1 MELSCSLCFHDR
13 KSPWLALFMIL
24 IVLSDCNLSK
34 FHKWIL
40 RIIVW
45 PSNLTSP
52 QPQKNLCIIKIY
64 KDSSK
69 KKGAMEKGPCRTS
82 REIKNLLSST
92 YSTIHLFQGIQR
104 KCLRTFAIISTLVQN
119 WVHSMAYMHANILVK
134 SNMNRTREQKAP
146 PQGYCGIIFQTPPV
160 LQGHGHRV
168 DIINIQLQLACWLN
182 SPWRSV

>member
-1 MELSCSLCFHDR
+1 MANTHASLRLLHGPVHGGHCSCATWACQLALLPTSSRLRCAEKVGSESVQSEHSMELSWPLCFHDR
-13 KSPWLALFMIL
+13 RSPWVALLMIL
-24 IVLSDCNLSK
+24 IVLSDFNLSK

-69 KKGAMEKGPCRTS
+69 KKGALEKGPCRTS

-92 YSTIHLFQGIQR
+92 YSTIHLFQAIQGNVSE
-104 KCLRTFAIISTLVQN
+104 L
-119 WVHSMAYMHANILVK
+119 
-134 SNMNRTREQKAP
+134 
-146 PQGYCGIIFQTPPV
+146 
-160 LQGHGHRV
+160 LQ
-168 DIINIQLQLACWLN
+168 
-182 SPWRSV
+182 